1 MLVLWTNW
9 WMSWQKVAQWKR
21 SCVATNKDFLFI
33 SVTLK
38 NQGRKVERMQIHLE
52 SDLVLLRPIQENDAE
67 DLWANTAGDDALW
80 KWIWVSEPIPN
91 SSMELRKLISAR
103 ISGEA
108 SGGRNTFAVVL
119 KETGQVVGSTSY
131 LDRDDQ
137 QRSLEIGSTFYG
149 ASVRRTGVNSHC
161 KYLLL
166 RHAFEVL
173 GCERVLIKADSAN
186 EISLAAIARIGAK
199 REGIIRHD
207 KKRRDGSWRD
217 AVYFS
222 VISPD
227 WPETKAHLEKL
238 L

>member
-1 MLVLWTNW
+1 MLIN
-9 WMSWQKVAQWKR
+9 
-21 SCVATNKDFLFI
+21 
-33 SVTLK
+33 
-38 NQGRKVERMQIHLE
+38 LE
-52 SDLVLLRPIQENDAE
+52 SDLVLLRPLRESDANELWINTADDAE
-67 DLWANTAGDDALW
+67 LW
-80 KWIWVSEPIPN
+80 KWIWVTEPIPQSPN
-91 SSMELRKLISAR
+91 EMRQLIESRLSSDVESK
-103 ISGEA
+103 
-108 SGGRNTFAVVL
+108 RNTFAVVL

-137 QRSLEIGSTFYG
+137 QKSLEIGSTFY
-149 ASVRRTGVNSHC
+149 AATARRTGVNTHC

-166 RHAFEVL
+166 SHAFEVL
-173 GCERVLIKADSAN
+173 GCERVLIKADSTN
-186 EISLAAIARIGAK
+186 ERSLAAIARIGAK

-222 VISPD
+222 VISPE